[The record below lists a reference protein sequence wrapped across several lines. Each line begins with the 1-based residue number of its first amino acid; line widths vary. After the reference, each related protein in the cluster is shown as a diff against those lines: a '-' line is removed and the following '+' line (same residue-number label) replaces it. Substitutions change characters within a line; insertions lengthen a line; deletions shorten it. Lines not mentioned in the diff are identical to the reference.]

1 MLEILKVNAEDLK
14 PETFAPFG
22 RVISTF
28 DELKPEV
35 VVGALIE
42 NAYKVRSDPND
53 LSAESLDLS
62 EGRVRAH
69 FACHDDAGQS
79 FYPSRH
85 CPTIFFVA
93 PVQPM
98 IEPRDLRAFYSDG
111 HTGICMNVGVWHTM
125 PVCLRGEE
133 VYLTARGNQDYHA
146 HSIDVHFDQDR
157 GLALEPDMGSIS
169 GWKEELRG

>member
-62 EGRVRAH
+62 EG
-69 FACHDDAGQS
+69 QS

-98 IEPRDLRAFYSDG
+98 IEPGDLRAFYSDG